1 MSSSNC
7 LTKTTVLGA
16 LALACGLMYTAPA
29 TAQTATRSYYQNAG
43 GSCHGVDQNN
53 DSKLLRNGSRLKNI
67 NDTVSADVVCNL
79 ITDAFADAISGGV
92 VTGSWLWV
100 RRSEIRGDNTAIT
113 CTMTTSYAGDPN
125 GTGVTKTVNLPN
137 GLSQGVVSF
146 VPDPGTRFLAPVNIR
161 CKLPPKT
168 ELNDWLLTY
177 EEQTFS
183 PV

>member
-1 MSSSNC
+1 MSSSNG
-7 LTKTTVLGA
+7 LTKTTALGA

-29 TAQTATRSYYQNAG
+29 AAQTATRSYYQNAG
-43 GSCHGVDQNN
+43 GSCHGVDSNN
-53 DSKLLRNGSRLKNI
+53 DGKLLRNGSRLKNI

-79 ITDAFADAISGGV
+79 MTDAFADAISGGV

-100 RRSEIRGDNTAIT
+100 RRSEIRGDNTSIT

-125 GTGVTKTVNLPN
+125 GTGTTQTVVLPV
-137 GLSQGVVSF
+137 GLGQGVISF
-146 VPDPGTRFLAPVNIR
+146 QPDPGTRFLAPVNIR

-177 EEQTFS
+177 EELVN